1 MPLFKTITQAEGLI
15 GVWQLSE
22 SLNELL
28 PHFSDQEL
36 EDLTYLQYTHEKR
49 KIEWLATR
57 SLIKLLIGADFTIS
71 YAESGKP
78 ILNHARYKNISISH
92 SRYFAAVYIHEKLPV
107 GLDIEDSTRNYNTIE
122 KRYLSDEEL
131 IQTRRDPM
139 LQCLY
144 WCAKEAIFKLVPDHD
159 IEFRNQIHISSFNPE
174 IEDRFQVKFKSEKGD
189 STHELQF
196 QVFDGHCL
204 VWVAS

>member
-1 MPLFKTITQAEGLI
+1 MPVFKTITQADGLI

-22 SLNELL
+22 TLNELL
-28 PHFSDQEL
+28 PHFSEQEL
-36 EDLTYLQYTHEKR
+36 EDPVYLQYTHEKR

-57 SLIKLLIGADFTIS
+57 SLIKQLIGTEFTIS

-78 ILNHARYKNISISH
+78 ILNHARYKHISISH
-92 SRYFAAVYIHEKLPV
+92 SRYFAAVYIHDKLHV
-107 GLDIEDSTRNYNTIE
+107 GLDIEDATRNYNSIE

-131 IQTRRDPM
+131 IQTGQNPL

-144 WCAKEAIFKLVPDHD
+144 WCAKEAIFKLVPDSD
-159 IEFRNQIHISSFNPE
+159 IEFRNQIHVSPFNHE
-174 IEDRFQVKFKSEKGD
+174 QEDRFQVNFKSEKGI
-189 STHELQF
+189 STHQLHF
-196 QVFDGHCL
+196 QIFEGHCL

>member
-1 MPLFKTITQAEGLI
+1 MPLIKTITQAEGLI

-22 SLNELL
+22 TLNELL
-28 PHFSDQEL
+28 SHFSDQEL
-36 EDLTYLQYTHEKR
+36 KDPAYLQYTHEKR

-57 SLIKLLIGADFTIS
+57 ALIKLLIGDDFSIS

-78 ILNHARYKNISISH
+78 ILDHTRYKNISISH
-92 SRYFAAVYIHEKLPV
+92 SRYFAAVYIHEKLHV
-107 GLDIEDSTRNYNTIE
+107 GIDIEDATRNYNSIE
-122 KRYLSDEEL
+122 KKYLSDTEL
-131 IQTRRDPM
+131 AQASKNPL

-159 IEFRNQIHISSFNPE
+159 VEFRNQIHISPFNPDQD
-174 IEDRFQVKFKSEKGD
+174 DRFQVKFKSEKGD
-189 STHELQF
+189 SSHELCF
-196 QVFDGHCL
+196 QIFEGHCL

>member
-1 MPLFKTITQAEGLI
+1 MPLFKTITQAGGLI

-28 PHFSDQEL
+28 SHFSDKEL
-36 EDLTYLQYTHEKR
+36 EDPAYLQYTHEKR

-71 YAESGKP
+71 YTESGKP

-92 SRYFAAVYIHEKLPV
+92 SRYFAAVYIHEKLQV
-107 GLDIEDSTRNYNTIE
+107 GLDIEDSTRNYNSIE

-131 IQTRRDPM
+131 LQTGRDPL

-144 WCAKEAIFKLVPDHD
+144 WCAKESIFKLVPDHD
-159 IEFRNQIHISSFNPE
+159 VEFRNQIHISPFNPE

-189 STHELQF
+189 SIHELQF
-196 QVFDGHCL
+196 QIFDGHCL

>member
-28 PHFSDQEL
+28 PHFSDLEL
-36 EDLTYLQYTHEKR
+36 EDPAYLQYTHEKR

-57 SLIKLLIGADFTIS
+57 SLIKLLIGTDFTIS

-92 SRYFAAVYIHEKLPV
+92 SRYFAAVYIHEKLQV
-107 GLDIEDSTRNYNTIE
+107 GLDIEDSTRNYNSIE

-131 IQTRRDPM
+131 IHTGRNPL

-144 WCAKEAIFKLVPDHD
+144 WCAKEAIFKLVTDHD
-159 IEFRNQIHISSFNPE
+159 IEFRNQIHISPFNPE
-174 IEDRFQVKFKSEKGD
+174 IEDRFQVKFKSEKAD
-189 STHELQF
+189 SIHELQF

-204 VWVAS
+204 VWVSS

>member
-1 MPLFKTITQAEGLI
+1 MPLFKTITQAEGVI

-22 SLNELL
+22 TLDELL
-28 PHFSDQEL
+28 PQFSDQEL
-36 EDLTYLQYTHEKR
+36 EDPAYLQYTHEKR

-57 SLIKLLIGADFTIS
+57 SLIKLLIGTDFSIS

-78 ILNHARYKNISISH
+78 ILIHYRYKNISISH
-92 SRYFAAVYIHEKLPV
+92 SRYFAAVYIHENRHV
-107 GLDIEDSTRNYNTIE
+107 GLDIEDSTRNYNSIE

-131 IQTRRDPM
+131 IQTSRNPL

-159 IEFRNQIHISSFNPE
+159 IEFRNQIHISPFNPE
-174 IEDRFQVKFKSEKGD
+174 LKDHFQVKFKSGKAD
-189 STHELQF
+189 SIHKLYF
-196 QVFDGHCL
+196 QVFAGHCM
-204 VWVAS
+204 VWVAG

>member
-1 MPLFKTITQAEGLI
+1 MPLFKTITQAEGVI

-22 SLNELL
+22 TLNELL
-28 PHFSDQEL
+28 PFFSDPEL
-36 EDLTYLQYTHEKR
+36 NDPVYLQYTHEKR

-57 SLIKLLIGADFTIS
+57 SLIKLLIGPDFTIS

-78 ILNHARYKNISISH
+78 ILNHSRYRSISISH
-92 SRYFAAVYIHEKLPV
+92 SRYFAAVYIHEGVHV
-107 GLDIEDSTRNYNTIE
+107 GLDIEDSTRNYNSIE

-131 IQTRRDPM
+131 IQTGRNPL

-159 IEFRNQIHISSFNPE
+159 VEFRNQIHVSPFNPE
-174 IEDRFQVKFKSEKGD
+174 LDDHFQVKFKSINRD
-189 STHELQF
+189 SIHELYF
-196 QVFDGHCL
+196 QLFAGHCM

>member
-1 MPLFKTITQAEGLI
+1 MPLIKTISHSEGLI
-15 GVWQLSE
+15 GVWQLTE
-22 SLNELL
+22 TLNELL
-28 PHFSDQEL
+28 PFFSDQEL
-36 EDLTYLQYTHEKR
+36 NDAAYLQYTHEKR

-57 SLIKLLIGADFTIS
+57 KLIKLLIGADFSIS
-71 YAESGKP
+71 YAKSGKP

-92 SRYFAAVYIHEKLPV
+92 SRYFATVYIHENRHV
-107 GLDIEDSTRNYNTIE
+107 GLDIEDIGRNYNSIV

-131 IQTRRDPM
+131 LQTGQNPL

-159 IEFRNQIHISSFNPE
+159 VEFRNQIHISPFNPE
-174 IEDRFQVKFKSEKGD
+174 QDDRFQVKFKSEKGD
-189 STHELQF
+189 STHELHF
-196 QVFDGHCL
+196 QIFDGHCL

>member
-92 SRYFAAVYIHEKLPV
+92 SRYFAAVYIHEKLQV

-144 WCAKEAIFKLVPDHD
+144 WCAKEAIFKLVTDHD
-159 IEFRNQIHISSFNPE
+159 IEFRNQIHISPFNPE
-174 IEDRFQVKFKSEKGD
+174 IEDRFQVKFKSEKAD
-189 STHELQF
+189 SIHELQF